1 MKELKGTKSETNLK
15 NAFIG
20 ESMAN
25 RRYLYFARRADEEG
39 YPEIAATIRSIAEGE
54 TAHAFGHLDFVRQ
67 GNMGDPAT
75 GVKINTLE
83 DMIKSAIEGETY
95 EWTQM
100 YPGFAKDAREEGFTE
115 LAEWYET
122 LAKAEKSHAAKF
134 EQLLKELKG

>member
-1 MKELKGTKSETNLK
+1 MKELKGTKSEENLR

-39 YPEIAATIRSIAEGE
+39 YPDIAAVMRSIAEGE

-75 GVKINTLE
+75 GVPIKTLE
-83 DMIKSAIEGETY
+83 DMLRSAIKGETY

-100 YPGFAKDAREEGFTE
+100 YPGFAKTPGKRV
-115 LAEWYET
+115 
-122 LAKAEKSHAAKF
+122 SRS
-134 EQLLKELKG
+134 